1 MKRPFASRNLGQALV
16 EFAIVL
22 PLFLLLVVLIFD
34 LGRAIYFYSAIH
46 NAVREGAR
54 YGIVDQNV
62 SRIAA
67 VTREKAVGLEIDP
80 VVNITSDTVVVTVDY
95 HYSPITP
102 LLDRVIGS
110 GGLTL
115 HSQATMYYE
124 P

>member
-1 MKRPFASRNLGQALV
+1 MRKIFASKKQGQALV
-16 EFAIVL
+16 EFVIVL

-62 SRIAA
+62 SRIEA
-67 VTREKAVGLEIDP
+67 VTREKAVGLEINP

-95 HYSPITP
+95 HFSTVTP

-110 GGLTL
+110 SGLML
-115 HSQATMYYE
+115 HSRATMYYE
-124 P
+124 R

>member
-1 MKRPFASRNLGQALV
+1 MRRPFASRKQGQALV

-22 PLFLLLVVLIFD
+22 PLFLLLVLLIFD
-34 LGRAIYFYSAIH
+34 LGRAVYFYSAIH

-62 SRIAA
+62 SRIQA
-67 VTREKAVGLEIDP
+67 VTREKAVGLEINP
-80 VVNITSDTVVVTVDY
+80 VVNITSDTVVVTVNY
-95 HYSPITP
+95 QFSTVTP

-115 HSQATMYYE
+115 HSQATMYYQR
-124 P
+124 

>member
-1 MKRPFASRNLGQALV
+1 MRRMFVSYKQGQGLV

-22 PLFLLLVVLIFD
+22 PLFLLLVLLIFD

-62 SRIAA
+62 SRIQN
-67 VTREKAVGLEIDP
+67 VTREKAVGLDIDP

-95 HYSPITP
+95 HFSTVTP

-110 GGLTL
+110 GALTL
-115 HSQATMYYE
+115 HSRATMYYE
-124 P
+124 K